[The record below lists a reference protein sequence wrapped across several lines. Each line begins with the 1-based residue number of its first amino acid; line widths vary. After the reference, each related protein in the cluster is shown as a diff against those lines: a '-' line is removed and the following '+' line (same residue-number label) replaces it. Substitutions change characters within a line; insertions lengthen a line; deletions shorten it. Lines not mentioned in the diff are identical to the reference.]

1 MSIPR
6 FLKTM
11 IRRFPLRLND
21 LLRGIVNSHDTTEIS
36 AIASDSREVRAGTLW
51 LATRGISHHALDFYR
66 DDMRAAAILYEPPYA
81 NAPLRA
87 IACEALGEKM
97 GEIAA
102 RFYRHPSR
110 ELRVIGVTGTDGKS
124 SLVHFLAQALDA
136 AMLGTIGYGRL
147 ARLQEAS
154 HTTPDVLRVQRYLR
168 EFADQGVATVAM
180 EVSSHALAQ
189 GRVDAVDFDVAVFSN
204 LSRDHLDYHKD
215 EEDYFLAKAKLF
227 ARPVRVAV
235 INIDDAHGRRLLDE
249 NRVHPGAHIIAVSSS
264 GARHGKAHAHLLAQD
279 WRLGEGGI
287 AMRLVYE
294 QDGKREEAQVQS
306 ALLARFN
313 VDNLLNVAACLLSQN
328 VPFAAIAAKLAALA
342 GVPGRVERL
351 ALPNGAA
358 AIIDYAH
365 TPKALESV
373 LSGIRPHVP
382 GRLWV
387 VCGCGGDRDR
397 GKRPLMAQ
405 AAVAFADEAVFTDDN
420 PRTEV
425 PLSIIHDML
434 AGLANPDAAQVVQ
447 PREAAIRHVLRELH
461 PGDAVVIAGKGHE
474 NYQIIGT
481 VKHHY
486 ADQEVVRAWQ
496 G

>member
-1 MSIPR
+1 M
-6 FLKTM
+6 
-11 IRRFPLRLND
+11 RLND
-21 LLRGIVNSHDTTEIS
+21 LLQGIAECDDTTEIH

-66 DDMRAAAILYEPPYA
+66 DDMRAAAIVYEPPYA

-87 IACEALGEKM
+87 IACEALSEKM

-168 EFADQGVATVAM
+168 EFADQGIGTVAM

-215 EEDYFLAKAKLF
+215 EEDYFLAKARLF
-227 ARPVRVAV
+227 ARPLRVAV
-235 INIDDAHGRRLLDE
+235 INIDDAHGKRLLDE
-249 NRVHPGAHIIAVSSS
+249 NRIHEGAHIIAVSSS

-279 WRLGEGGI
+279 WQLGEGGI

-294 QDGKREEAQVQS
+294 QSGKREQAQVQS

-328 VPFAAIAAKLAALA
+328 IPFAAIPAKLAALA

-420 PRTEV
+420 PRTEA

-434 AGLANPDAAQVVQ
+434 AGLQNPDAAQVVQ
-447 PREAAIRHVLRELH
+447 PREAAIRHVLRELQA
-461 PGDAVVIAGKGHE
+461 GDAVVIAGKGHE

-486 ADQEVVRAWQ
+486 ADQEVVRAWL